1 MTTVRPARLL
11 SECATST
18 TIGGRILGVGA
29 AQPAGS
35 TSGAEVA
42 ARFGRTGEWIETR
55 TGIRNLRLISGE
67 ERLIDLAR
75 TSTDAAILA
84 SGVAA
89 DRIDLII
96 ATSCTS
102 RPGAEALGPQIA
114 EYLGIGCPSFD
125 LNAACSG
132 FCYAVSTAD
141 SMIRTG
147 SVQHVLI
154 VSAEHMSDL
163 IDPGD
168 LGTAIIFGDGA
179 GAAVVGPGVAG
190 ELGIGPVVWGS
201 DGEQAPLIAFGDD
214 DTDEF
219 MRMQGRQVFRW
230 AVESIPDIA
239 VQACTRAGVLPADIE
254 VFVPHQANLR
264 IIDAVVRK
272 VGLDH
277 TVVATDIVE
286 SGNTSSASIPIALTR
301 LRDSGAA
308 KSGQLALLVG
318 FGAGLAFA
326 AQVVRL
332 P

>member
-1 MTTVRPARLL
+1 MTTVRPAQLL
-11 SECATST
+11 SETATSASR
-18 TIGGRILGVGA
+18 GPRILGVGA

-35 TSGAEVA
+35 VSVEEVG

-55 TGIRNLRLISGE
+55 TGIQQLRLISGD

-75 TSTDAAILA
+75 A
-84 SGVAA
+84 AA
-89 DRIDLII
+89 DEAIRASEIAPAQLDLII

-102 RPGAEALGPQIA
+102 RPGAPALGPQIA
-114 EYLGIGCPSFD
+114 EHLGVGCPTFD

-132 FCYAVSTAD
+132 FCYAVSTAE
-141 SMIRTG
+141 SMIRSG
-147 SVQHVLI
+147 SVRHVLI

-163 IDPGD
+163 IDAED

-179 GAAVVGPGVAG
+179 GAAVIGPGVDG
-190 ELGIGPVVWGS
+190 EFGIGPVVWGS
-201 DGEQAPLIAFGDD
+201 DGNQAALIAFGDD

-239 VQACTRAGVLPADIE
+239 LEACARAGVGPEDIE

-272 VGLDH
+272 LGMEH
-277 TVVATDIVE
+277 ATIATDIIG

-301 LRDSGAA
+301 LRDSGAT

-318 FGAGLAFA
+318 FGAGLAYA

>member
-1 MTTVRPARLL
+1 MTTPRPATLL
-11 SECATST
+11 NESASSATL
-18 TIGGRILGVGA
+18 GARILGVGA
-29 AQPAGS
+29 AQPAHS
-35 TSGAEVA
+35 VSGAEVA

-55 TGIRNLRLISGE
+55 TGIRSLRLLAGD
-67 ERLIDLAR
+67 ERLIDLAL
-75 TSTDAAILA
+75 TSADAAILA
-84 SGVAA
+84 SGVGA
-89 DRIDLII
+89 DQLDLII

-102 RPGAEALGPQIA
+102 RPGAPALGPQIG
-114 EYLGIGCPSFD
+114 EHLGVGCPTFD

-132 FCYAVSTAD
+132 FCYAVSTAE
-141 SMIRTG
+141 SMIRIG
-147 SVQHVLI
+147 SARHVLI

-163 IDPGD
+163 IDAED

-179 GAAVVGPGVAG
+179 GAAVVGPSVDG

-239 VQACTRAGVLPADIE
+239 IEACRRAGVLPGDIE

-272 VGLDH
+272 VGLEH
-277 TVVATDIVE
+277 AVVASDIIE

-318 FGAGLAFA
+318 FGAGLAYA

>member
-1 MTTVRPARLL
+1 
-11 SECATST
+11 
-18 TIGGRILGVGA
+18 
-29 AQPAGS
+29 
-35 TSGAEVA
+35 VA

-55 TGIRNLRLISGE
+55 TGIRNLRLLSGT
-67 ERLIDLAR
+67 ERLIDLALA
-75 TSTDAAILA
+75 SADAAVLA
-84 SGVAA
+84 SGIAVEQL
-89 DRIDLII
+89 DLVI

-102 RPGAEALGPQIA
+102 RPGTDALGPQIA
-114 EYLGIGCPSFD
+114 EHLGVGCPTFD

-132 FCYAVSTAD
+132 FCYAVSTAE
-141 SMIRTG
+141 SMIRAG
-147 SVQHVLI
+147 SAQHVLI

-163 IDPGD
+163 IDADD

-179 GAAVVGPGVAG
+179 GAAVVGPGLAG

-239 VQACTRAGVLPADIE
+239 IEACARAGVKPADIE

-272 VGLDH
+272 VGLEH
-277 TVVATDIVE
+277 AVVATDIVD

-308 KSGQLALLVG
+308 KPGQLALLVG
-318 FGAGLAFA
+318 FGAGLAYA